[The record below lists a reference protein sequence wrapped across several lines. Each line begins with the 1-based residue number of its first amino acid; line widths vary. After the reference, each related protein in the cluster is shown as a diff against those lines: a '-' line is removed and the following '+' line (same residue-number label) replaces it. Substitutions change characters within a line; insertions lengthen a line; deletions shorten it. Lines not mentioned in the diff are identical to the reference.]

1 MADRSQTLLQ
11 AASTIFVL
19 MTVLPLLIF
28 TGTLYTLGSLGRD
41 SAQLGLGL
49 SLVISLT
56 GFAILRAIMRRLS
69 ELSRGIGRAAGDP
82 GTPSRPQP
90 AAAIAA
96 MTPGLGAIDEVDE
109 MAATMAALWRREA
122 ITHVGHQVVVSLVRG
137 GDPMPGTLQELAR
150 PGLILNQHGEELT
163 IPYHHIAGIEPAALP
178 LAHRATD
185 E

>member
-28 TGTLYTLGSLGRD
+28 TWTLYTLDGLQRD
-41 SAQLGLGL
+41 TAQIGLGL
-49 SLVISLT
+49 SLIISLT
-56 GFAILRAIMRRLS
+56 GFVVLRAIRSQLS
-69 ELSRGIGRAAGDP
+69 ELSRGIVRAVGDHGTQARSQP
-82 GTPSRPQP
+82 GSL
-90 AAAIAA
+90 AA
-96 MTPGLGAIDEVDE
+96 PGIGPIDEFDE
-109 MAATMAALWRREA
+109 MTATMATLWQREA
-122 ITHVGHQVVVSLVRG
+122 VTHVGHQVVVSLVRG

-150 PGLILNQHGEELT
+150 PGLVLNQHGEELT

-185 E
+185 Q